1 MTHET
6 RTALEKAIQAKAKP
20 IKDLVGR
27 DISVLEEAHGEGI
40 AQDLR
45 LSLLHVYKVTLGL
58 GIYPRRYLRNRD
70 GISLQDQLK
79 LAESR
84 VAVVGAGG
92 LGGTVIELLGR
103 IGIGML
109 TVVDCD
115 VFDETNLNRQAFC
128 SRDWVGQP
136 KALAVQAQ
144 LNSINPAVEVNAHVV
159 RLDSTNGPEI
169 LAGCQV
175 IVDALDSVKDRL
187 ALEALAKRMGVPFVH
202 GALAGFEGQL
212 ITVFP
217 EDPGLKQIY
226 GTGEEGPGA
235 ANRPEFLLGV
245 PSITPSLVATLE
257 AMEVLKILLNRG
269 TLFRNKM
276 VYIDLERG
284 EWSQFGFRPDGK

>member
-1 MTHET
+1 MIQET
-6 RTALEKAIQAKAKP
+6 RTALEIRIREKARP

-27 DISVLEEAHGEGI
+27 DVLILDEVDADAI
-40 AQDLR
+40 AQDLGLTLLDVYR
-45 LSLLHVYKVTLGL
+45 ATLSL

-92 LGGTVIELLGR
+92 LGGTVIQLLGR
-103 IGIGML
+103 IGIGRL

-128 SRDWVGQP
+128 TRDWVGRP

-144 LNSINPAVEVNAHVV
+144 LKSINPAVEVHAHIV
-159 RLDSTNGPEI
+159 RLDSANGPEI
-169 LAGCQV
+169 LTGSQV
-175 IVDALDSVKDRL
+175 IVDALDNVKDRL
-187 ALEALAKRMGVPFVH
+187 TLEALAKTLGVPLVH

-212 ITVFP
+212 MTVFP

-226 GTGEEGPGA
+226 GSGDDRGSA

-245 PSITPSLVATLE
+245 PSITPSIVATLE

-269 TLFRNKM
+269 TPFRNKM

-284 EWSQFGFRPDGK
+284 EWSQFGFQGE

>member
-1 MTHET
+1 MIQET
-6 RTALEKAIQAKAKP
+6 RTALEKRIKEKAKS

-27 DISVLEEAHGEGI
+27 DVLILDEVHADAI
-40 AQDLR
+40 AQDLG
-45 LSLLHVYKVTLGL
+45 LTLLDVFRATLGL

-70 GISLQDQLK
+70 GISLQDQIK

-92 LGGTVIELLGR
+92 LGGTVIQLLGR
-103 IGIGML
+103 IGIGRL

-128 SRDWVGQP
+128 TRDWVGQP

-144 LNSINPAVEVNAHVV
+144 LKSINPAVEVHAHIV
-159 RLDSTNGPEI
+159 RLDSANGPEI
-169 LAGCQV
+169 LTGSQV
-175 IVDALDSVKDRL
+175 IVDALDNVKDRL
-187 ALEALAKRMGVPFVH
+187 TLEALAKTLGVPFVH

-212 ITVFP
+212 MTVFP

-226 GTGEEGPGA
+226 GSGDDRGSA

-245 PSITPSLVATLE
+245 PSITPSIVATLE

-269 TLFRNKM
+269 TPFRNKM

-284 EWSQFGFRPDGK
+284 EWSQFGFQGE

>member
-1 MTHET
+1 MIQET
-6 RTALEKAIQAKAKP
+6 RTALEKRIKEKARP

-27 DISVLEEAHGEGI
+27 DVLILDEVHADAI
-40 AQDLR
+40 AQDLGMTLLDLYKAT
-45 LSLLHVYKVTLGL
+45 LSL

-70 GISLQDQLK
+70 GISLQDQIK

-92 LGGTVIELLGR
+92 LGGTVIQLLGR
-103 IGIGML
+103 IGIGRL
-109 TVVDCD
+109 TIVDCD

-128 SRDWVGQP
+128 TRDWVGQP

-144 LNSINPAVEVNAHVV
+144 LKSINPAVEVHAHIV
-159 RLDSTNGPEI
+159 RLDSANGPEI
-169 LAGCQV
+169 LAGAQV
-175 IVDALDSVKDRL
+175 IVDALDNVKDRL
-187 ALEALAKRMGVPFVH
+187 TLEALAKTLGVPFVH

-212 ITVFP
+212 MTVFP

-226 GTGEEGPGA
+226 GSGDDRGSA

-245 PSITPSLVATLE
+245 PSITPSIVATLE
-257 AMEVLKILLNRG
+257 AMEVFKILLNRG
-269 TLFRNKM
+269 TPFRNKM

-284 EWSQFGFRPDGK
+284 EWSQFAFQGE

>member
-1 MTHET
+1 MIQET
-6 RTALEKAIQAKAKP
+6 RTALEIRIREKARP

-27 DISVLEEAHGEGI
+27 DVLILDEVDADAI
-40 AQDLR
+40 AQDLGLTLLDVYR
-45 LSLLHVYKVTLGL
+45 ATLSL

-92 LGGTVIELLGR
+92 LGGTVIQLLGR
-103 IGIGML
+103 IGIGRL

-128 SRDWVGQP
+128 TRDWVGHP

-144 LNSINPAVEVNAHVV
+144 LKSINPAVEVHAHIV
-159 RLDSTNGPEI
+159 RLDSANGPEI
-169 LAGCQV
+169 LTGSQV
-175 IVDALDSVKDRL
+175 IVDALDNVKDRL
-187 ALEALAKRMGVPFVH
+187 TLEALAKTLGVPFVH

-212 ITVFP
+212 MTVFP

-226 GTGEEGPGA
+226 GSGDDRGSA

-245 PSITPSLVATLE
+245 PSITPSIVATLE

-269 TLFRNKM
+269 TPFRNKM

-284 EWSQFGFRPDGK
+284 EWSQFGFQGE

>member
-1 MTHET
+1 VIQET
-6 RTALEKAIQAKAKP
+6 RTALEKAIQAKARP

-27 DISVLEEAHGEGI
+27 DVLVLDEVHADSI
-40 AQDLR
+40 AQDLG
-45 LSLLHVYKVTLGL
+45 LVLLDVYRVTLGL

-79 LAESR
+79 LAESK

-92 LGGTVIELLGR
+92 LGGTVIQLLGR
-103 IGIGML
+103 IGIGRM

-115 VFDETNLNRQAFC
+115 VFDETNLNRQVFC
-128 SRDWVGQP
+128 TREWVGRP

-144 LNSINPAVEVNAHVV
+144 METMNPAVVVHAHNV
-159 RLDSTNGPEI
+159 RLDSANGPEI
-169 LAGCQV
+169 LAGCRV
-175 IVDALDSVKDRL
+175 VVDALDNVKDRL
-187 ALEALAKRMGVPFVH
+187 TLEALAKSLGVPFVH

-212 ITVFP
+212 MTVFP
-217 EDPGLKQIY
+217 EDQGLKQIY
-226 GTGEEGPGA
+226 GSGDESAGS

-269 TLFRNKM
+269 TPFRNKM

-284 EWSQFGFRPDGK
+284 EWSQFRF

>member
-1 MTHET
+1 MIQET
-6 RTALEKAIQAKAKP
+6 RTALEKRIREKARP

-27 DISVLEEAHGEGI
+27 DVLILDEVHADAI
-40 AQDLR
+40 AQDLGMT
-45 LSLLHVYKVTLGL
+45 LLDVYKATLSL

-70 GISLQDQLK
+70 GISLQDQIK

-92 LGGTVIELLGR
+92 LGGTVIQLLGR
-103 IGIGML
+103 IGIGRL

-128 SRDWVGQP
+128 TRDWVGQP

-144 LNSINPAVEVNAHVV
+144 LKSINPAVEVHAHIV
-159 RLDSTNGPEI
+159 RLDSANGPEI
-169 LAGCQV
+169 LTGSQV
-175 IVDALDSVKDRL
+175 IVDALDNVKDRL
-187 ALEALAKRMGVPFVH
+187 TLEALAKTLGVPFVH

-212 ITVFP
+212 MTVFP

-226 GTGEEGPGA
+226 GSGDDRGSG

-245 PSITPSLVATLE
+245 PSITPSIVATLE

-269 TLFRNKM
+269 TPFRNKM

-284 EWSQFGFRPDGK
+284 EWSQFSFQGE

>member
-1 MTHET
+1 MIQET
-6 RTALEKAIQAKAKP
+6 STALEMRIREKASP

-27 DISVLEEAHGEGI
+27 DVLILDEVHADAIVH
-40 AQDLR
+40 DLG
-45 LSLLHVYKVTLGL
+45 LTLLDVFRATLGL

-70 GISLQDQLK
+70 GISLQEQIK

-92 LGGTVIELLGR
+92 LGGTVIQLLGR
-103 IGIGML
+103 IGIGRL

-128 SRDWVGQP
+128 TRDWVGQP

-144 LNSINPAVEVNAHVV
+144 LKSINPAVEVHAHIV
-159 RLDSTNGPEI
+159 RLDSANGPEI
-169 LAGCQV
+169 LTGSQV
-175 IVDALDSVKDRL
+175 IVDALDNVKDRL
-187 ALEALAKRMGVPFVH
+187 TLEALAKTLGVPFVH

-212 ITVFP
+212 MTVFP

-226 GTGEEGPGA
+226 GSGDDRGSA

-245 PSITPSLVATLE
+245 PSITPSIVATLE

-269 TLFRNKM
+269 TPFRNKM

-284 EWSQFGFRPDGK
+284 EWSQFGFQGE

>member
-1 MTHET
+1 MMQELK
-6 RTALEKAIQAKAKP
+6 AELEKRIQEKARP

-27 DISVLEEAHGEGI
+27 DVHILDEVHADSI
-40 AQDLR
+40 AQDLG
-45 LSLLHVYKVTLGL
+45 LTLLDVYRATLGL

-92 LGGTVIELLGR
+92 LGGTVIQLLGR
-103 IGIGML
+103 IGIGRL

-115 VFDETNLNRQAFC
+115 VFDETNLNRQVFC
-128 SRDWVGQP
+128 IREWVGRP

-144 LNSINPAVEVNAHVV
+144 MKAINPSVEVHAHIL
-159 RLDSTNGPEI
+159 RLDSANGPEI
-169 LAGCQV
+169 LTGSQV
-175 IVDALDSVKDRL
+175 IVDALDNVKDRL
-187 ALEALAKRMGVPFVH
+187 TLEALAKTLGVPFVH

-212 ITVFP
+212 MTVFP

-226 GTGEEGPGA
+226 GSGDQSGSA

-245 PSITPSLVATLE
+245 PSITPSIVATLE

-269 TLFRNKM
+269 TPFRNKM

-284 EWSQFGFRPDGK
+284 EWTSFGFQVE

>member
-1 MTHET
+1 MIQET
-6 RTALEKAIQAKAKP
+6 RTALEQAIKDKARR

-27 DISVLEEAHGEGI
+27 DVSVLDETQADAI
-40 AQDLR
+40 AYDQGLT
-45 LSLLHVYKVTLGL
+45 LLDVYKTTLSL

-70 GISLQDQLK
+70 GISLEDQLK
-79 LAESR
+79 LAEST

-92 LGGTVIELLGR
+92 LGGTVIQLLGR
-103 IGIGML
+103 IGLGRL

-115 VFDETNLNRQAFC
+115 VFDETNLNRQVFC
-128 SRDWVGQP
+128 TREWVSRP

-144 LNSINPAVEVNAHVV
+144 MKTINPAVEVYPHVI

-169 LAGCQV
+169 LAGCGA
-175 IVDALDSVKDRL
+175 IVDALDNVKDRL
-187 ALEALAKRMGVPFVH
+187 TLEALAKSMGVPFVH

-226 GTGEEGPGA
+226 GSGDESASA

-269 TLFRNKM
+269 TPFRNKM

-284 EWSQFGFRPDGK
+284 EWSQFSFQGE

>member
-1 MTHET
+1 MIQET
-6 RTALEKAIQAKAKP
+6 RTALEKRILEKASP

-27 DISVLEEAHGEGI
+27 DVLILDEVHADAI
-40 AQDLR
+40 AQDLG
-45 LSLLHVYKVTLGL
+45 LTLLDVYRATLGL

-70 GISLQDQLK
+70 GISLQDQIK

-92 LGGTVIELLGR
+92 LGGTVTQLLGR
-103 IGIGML
+103 IGIGKL

-128 SRDWVGQP
+128 TRDWVGQP

-144 LNSINPAVEVNAHVV
+144 LKSINPAVEVRAHIV
-159 RLDSTNGPEI
+159 RLDSANGPGI
-169 LAGCQV
+169 LTGSQV
-175 IVDALDSVKDRL
+175 IVDALDNVKDRL
-187 ALEALAKRMGVPFVH
+187 TLEALAKTLGVPFVH

-212 ITVFP
+212 MTVFP

-226 GTGEEGPGA
+226 GSGDDRGSA

-245 PSITPSLVATLE
+245 PSITPSIVATLE

-269 TLFRNKM
+269 TPFRNKM

-284 EWSQFGFRPDGK
+284 EWSQFGFQGE

>member
-1 MTHET
+1 MIQET
-6 RTALEKAIQAKAKP
+6 KTALEKAIQAKARP

-27 DISVLEEAHGEGI
+27 DVSVLDEVHADSIAH
-40 AQDLR
+40 DLG
-45 LSLLHVYKVTLGL
+45 LTLLDVYRATLGL

-70 GISLQDQLK
+70 GISLQDQLT

-92 LGGTVIELLGR
+92 LGGTVIQLLGR
-103 IGIGML
+103 IGIGRL

-115 VFDETNLNRQAFC
+115 VFDETNLNRQVFC
-128 SRDWVGQP
+128 TRDWVGQP

-144 LNSINPAVEVNAHVV
+144 MKVVNPAVEVNAHIV
-159 RLDSTNGPEI
+159 RLDSADGPEI
-169 LAGCQV
+169 LSGCQV
-175 IVDALDSVKDRL
+175 IVDALDNVKDRL
-187 ALEALAKRMGVPFVH
+187 TLEAMAKTLGVPFVH

-212 ITVFP
+212 MTVFP
-217 EDPGLKQIY
+217 GDPGLKQIY
-226 GTGEEGPGA
+226 GSGDESGSSD
-235 ANRPEFLLGV
+235 NRPEFLLGV

-269 TLFRNKM
+269 TPFRNKM

-284 EWSQFGFRPDGK
+284 EWSQFSFQGE

>member
-1 MTHET
+1 MNQES
-6 RTALEKAIQAKAKP
+6 RAALEKAIQAKARS

-27 DISVLEEAHGEGI
+27 DVLVLEEVHAEAI
-40 AQDLR
+40 AQDMGLT
-45 LSLLHVYKVTLGL
+45 LLDLYGATLGL

-70 GISLQDQLK
+70 GIPLQDQLK

-92 LGGTVIELLGR
+92 LGGTVIQLLGR
-103 IGIGML
+103 IGIGRL
-109 TVVDCD
+109 TVVDSD
-115 VFDETNLNRQAFC
+115 VFDETNLNRQVF
-128 SRDWVGQP
+128 STRDWVGQP

-144 LNSINPAVEVNAHVV
+144 MKAINPAVEVHAHNI
-159 RLDSTNGPEI
+159 RLDSANGLEI
-169 LAGCQV
+169 LSGCQV
-175 IVDALDSVKDRL
+175 IVDALDNVKDRL
-187 ALEALAKRMGVPFVH
+187 TLEALAKTLGVPFVH

-212 ITVFP
+212 LTVFP

-226 GTGEEGPGA
+226 GSGEEGASA
-235 ANRPEFLLGV
+235 ANRPEFVLGV

-269 TLFRNKM
+269 TPFRNKM

-284 EWSQFGFRPDGK
+284 EWSQFGF

>member
-1 MTHET
+1 MMQET
-6 RTALEKAIQAKAKP
+6 RTALEQAIKARAKP

-27 DISVLEEAHGEGI
+27 DISVIDEAYADSI
-40 AQDLR
+40 AHDLG
-45 LSLLHVYKVTLGL
+45 LTLLDVYKVTIGL

-70 GISLQDQLK
+70 SISLQDQLK
-79 LAESR
+79 LAESH

-92 LGGTVIELLGR
+92 LGGTVIQLLGR
-103 IGIGML
+103 IGIGHM

-128 SRDWVGQP
+128 TREWVGQP
-136 KALAVQAQ
+136 KALAVQTQ
-144 LNSINPAVEVNAHVV
+144 IKSINPAVEVAAHII
-159 RLDSTNGPEI
+159 RLDSANGPEI

-175 IVDALDSVKDRL
+175 IVDALDNVKDRL
-187 ALEALAKRMGVPFVH
+187 SLEALAKSMKVPFVH

-212 ITVFP
+212 MTVFP

-226 GTGEEGPGA
+226 GSGDEGSSSS
-235 ANRPEFLLGV
+235 NRPEFLLGV

-269 TLFRNKM
+269 TPFRNKM

-284 EWSQFGFRPDGK
+284 EWSQFSFQGE

>member
-1 MTHET
+1 MIQET
-6 RTALEKAIQAKAKP
+6 RTTLERAIQAKAKP
-20 IKDLVGR
+20 LKDLVGR
-27 DISVLEEAHGEGI
+27 DVSVLDEVHADSIAH
-40 AQDLR
+40 DLG
-45 LSLLHVYKVTLGL
+45 LTLLDVYKATLGL
-58 GIYPRRYLRNRD
+58 GVYPRRYLRNRE

-79 LAESR
+79 LAEAK

-92 LGGTVIELLGR
+92 LGGTVIQLLGR

-115 VFDETNLNRQAFC
+115 VFDETNLNRQVFC
-128 SRDWVGQP
+128 TGDWVGQP
-136 KALAVQAQ
+136 KALAVQTQ
-144 LNSINPAVEVNAHVV
+144 LKSINPAVEVAAHIV
-159 RLDSTNGPEI
+159 RLDSANGPEF
-169 LAGCQV
+169 LSGCQV
-175 IVDALDSVKDRL
+175 IVDALDNVKDRL
-187 ALEALAKRMGVPFVH
+187 ALEALAKSMGVPFVH

-212 ITVFP
+212 MTVFP

-226 GTGEEGPGA
+226 GSGDESGGP

-269 TLFRNKM
+269 TPFRNKM

-284 EWSQFGFRPDGK
+284 EWSQFSFQAE

>member
-1 MTHET
+1 MNQET
-6 RTALEKAIQAKAKP
+6 RTALEQAIKTKAKP

-27 DISVLEEAHGEGI
+27 DIFTLAETHAEAVG
-40 AQDLR
+40 QDLR
-45 LSLLHVYKVTLGL
+45 VSLLDVYKTALSL

-70 GISLQDQLK
+70 SISVQNQLR
-79 LAESR
+79 LAESK
-84 VAVVGAGG
+84 VAVVGVGG
-92 LGGTVIELLGR
+92 LGGTVIQLLGR
-103 IGIGML
+103 IGIGRL

-115 VFDETNLNRQAFC
+115 VFDETNLNRQVFC
-128 SRDWVGQP
+128 TREWVGKP

-144 LNSINPAVEVNAHVV
+144 IKSINPGVEVLAHVV
-159 RLDSTNGPEI
+159 RLDPANGPEI

-175 IVDALDSVKDRL
+175 IVDALDNVKDRL
-187 ALEALAKRMGVPFVH
+187 ALEAMAKSLGVPFVH
-202 GALAGFEGQL
+202 GALAGFEGQIL
-212 ITVFP
+212 TVFP

-226 GTGEEGPGA
+226 GSGDESPGP

-269 TLFRNKM
+269 TPFRNKM

-284 EWSQFGFRPDGK
+284 EWNQFRFQGE

>member
-1 MTHET
+1 MIQET
-6 RTALEKAIQAKAKP
+6 RTALEKRIREKARP

-27 DISVLEEAHGEGI
+27 DVLILDEVHADAI
-40 AQDLR
+40 AQDLG
-45 LSLLHVYKVTLGL
+45 LTLLDVFRATLGL

-70 GISLQDQLK
+70 GISLQDQIK

-92 LGGTVIELLGR
+92 LGGTVIQLLGR
-103 IGIGML
+103 IGIGRL

-128 SRDWVGQP
+128 TRDWVGRP

-144 LNSINPAVEVNAHVV
+144 LKSINPAVEVHVHIV
-159 RLDSTNGPEI
+159 RLDSANGPEI
-169 LAGCQV
+169 LAGAQV
-175 IVDALDSVKDRL
+175 IVDALDNVKDRL
-187 ALEALAKRMGVPFVH
+187 TLEALAKTLGVPFVH

-212 ITVFP
+212 MTVFP

-226 GTGEEGPGA
+226 GSGDDRGSA

-245 PSITPSLVATLE
+245 PSITPSIVATLE

-269 TLFRNKM
+269 TPFRNKM

-284 EWSQFGFRPDGK
+284 EWSQFSFQGE

>member
-1 MTHET
+1 MIQET
-6 RTALEKAIQAKAKP
+6 RTALEIRIREKARP

-27 DISVLEEAHGEGI
+27 DVLILDEVDADAI
-40 AQDLR
+40 AQDLGLTLLDVYR
-45 LSLLHVYKVTLGL
+45 ATLSL

-70 GISLQDQLK
+70 GISLQDQIK

-92 LGGTVIELLGR
+92 LGGTVIQLLGR
-103 IGIGML
+103 IGIGRL

-128 SRDWVGQP
+128 TRDWVGQP

-144 LNSINPAVEVNAHVV
+144 LKSINPTVEVHAHIV
-159 RLDSTNGPEI
+159 RLDSANGPEI
-169 LAGCQV
+169 LTGSQV
-175 IVDALDSVKDRL
+175 IVDALDNVKDRL
-187 ALEALAKRMGVPFVH
+187 TLEALAKTLGVPFVH

-212 ITVFP
+212 MTVFP

-226 GTGEEGPGA
+226 GSGDDRGSA

-245 PSITPSLVATLE
+245 PSITPSIVATLE

-269 TLFRNKM
+269 TPFRNKM

-284 EWSQFGFRPDGK
+284 EWSQFGFQGE

>member
-1 MTHET
+1 MTQET
-6 RTALEKAIQAKAKP
+6 GTALEQAIKAKAKP

-27 DISVLEEAHGEGI
+27 DISVLDEAHAHAI
-40 AQDLR
+40 AQEQR
-45 LSLLHVYKVTLGL
+45 LSLLDVYRVTLSL

-70 GISLQDQLK
+70 GISIQDQLK
-79 LAESR
+79 LAESK

-92 LGGTVIELLGR
+92 LGGTVIQLLGR
-103 IGIGML
+103 IGIGRL

-128 SRDWVGQP
+128 TRDWVGQP
-136 KALAVQAQ
+136 KALAVEAQ
-144 LNSINPAVEVNAHVV
+144 LKSVNPAAEVLAHVV
-159 RLDSTNGPEI
+159 RLDSANGPEI

-175 IVDALDSVKDRL
+175 IVDALDNVKDRL
-187 ALEALAKRMGVPFVH
+187 TLEAMAKSMGVPFVH

-212 ITVFP
+212 MTVFP

-226 GTGEEGPGA
+226 GSGDEVGSSS
-235 ANRPEFLLGV
+235 NRPEFLLGV

-257 AMEVLKILLNRG
+257 AMEVIKILLNRG
-269 TLFRNKM
+269 TPFRNKM

-284 EWSQFGFRPDGK
+284 EWSQFGFHGE

>member
-1 MTHET
+1 MMQELK
-6 RTALEKAIQAKAKP
+6 AELEKRIQEKARP

-27 DISVLEEAHGEGI
+27 DVHILDEVHADSI
-40 AQDLR
+40 AQDLG
-45 LSLLHVYKVTLGL
+45 LTLLDVYRATLGL
-58 GIYPRRYLRNRD
+58 GISPRRYLRNRD

-92 LGGTVIELLGR
+92 LGGTVIQLLGR
-103 IGIGML
+103 IGIGRL

-115 VFDETNLNRQAFC
+115 VFDETNLNRQVFC
-128 SRDWVGQP
+128 TREWVGRP
-136 KALAVQAQ
+136 KAPAVQAQ
-144 LNSINPAVEVNAHVV
+144 MKAINPSVEVHAHIV
-159 RLDSTNGPEI
+159 RLDSANGPEI
-169 LAGCQV
+169 LTGSQV
-175 IVDALDSVKDRL
+175 IVDALDNVKDRL
-187 ALEALAKRMGVPFVH
+187 TLEALAKTLGVPFVH

-212 ITVFP
+212 MTVFP

-226 GTGEEGPGA
+226 GSGDESGSA

-245 PSITPSLVATLE
+245 PSITPSIVATLE

-269 TLFRNKM
+269 TPFRNKM

-284 EWSQFGFRPDGK
+284 EWSQFGFQVE

>member
-1 MTHET
+1 MIEKT
-6 RTALEKAIQAKAKP
+6 RTELKKAIQAKAKS

-27 DISVLEEAHGEGI
+27 DVSVLDEGPADSI
-40 AQDLR
+40 ALDLG
-45 LSLLHVYKVTLGL
+45 LTLLDVYKTTLGL

-79 LAESR
+79 LAEAK

-92 LGGTVIELLGR
+92 LGGTVIQLLGR
-103 IGIGML
+103 IGIGHM

-128 SRDWVGQP
+128 TRDWVGQP
-136 KALAVQAQ
+136 KALAVHAQ
-144 LNSINPAVEVNAHVV
+144 MKAINPAVEVQPYKI
-159 RLDSTNGPEI
+159 RLDSANGPEI
-169 LAGCQV
+169 LSGCRV
-175 IVDALDSVKDRL
+175 IVDALDNVKDRL
-187 ALEALAKRMGVPFVH
+187 TLEALAKSMRVPFVH

-212 ITVFP
+212 MTVFP

-226 GTGEEGPGA
+226 GIGDEGSSA

-245 PSITPSLVATLE
+245 PSITPSLVATPE

-269 TLFRNKM
+269 SPFRNKM

-284 EWSQFGFRPDGK
+284 EWSQFSFQGE